1 MMGVARPVPRF
12 KALPPNT
19 WWWVLAGVVMLPA
32 AAPLGVLA
40 YGLVSGVVTTVP
52 VGRLLELA
60 ANTGALSAAVTL
72 TSSLIGGASAWLV
85 SRTDLP
91 GKKLATV
98 LIIIPFAVP
107 SFVGALALLGATGAD
122 GVLSAVSTWMGGD
135 IIRYPSGFWAAWLV
149 LTLISVPLVHLA
161 IAPAMGSLNPTL
173 EEAARGLGAGRMKV
187 FWTITLPQLR
197 PSLTAGAMLVGLYT
211 LSDFGAVSLLRYETF
226 TRAIYLEYA
235 GRVDRRP
242 ALGLAAVL
250 AAAALLVVWIERS
263 TRARGVWFTA
273 KPRRTAP
280 PVRLGPLGRVIG
292 WGFLGSLVTLSLLV
306 PIVVLSAWM
315 LRGLISGVLADAP
328 WAEMGRSIW
337 VAVLTAVA
345 AAVLVTPV
353 AMVTTRYRNRW
364 AGLLEGGAW
373 SLYGVPHIAVGMA
386 MIVFSLR
393 LARPLYQTLVLL
405 IGVYV
410 IMFLPQI
417 LGPSRD
423 SLGRVSPSM
432 EEASRSLGRSPA
444 RTFMSVTLP
453 LMAPGLLSGAALV
466 FLTTLREL
474 PATLLLRPAGFETLA
489 IRVWSAT
496 GEGFYTQGALAGL
509 LLLLIAALPLAI
521 VTRHELIR

>member
-1 MMGVARPVPRF
+1 MMGVARPVRRLT
-12 KALPPNT
+12 ALPPNT

-40 YGLVSGVVTTVP
+40 YGLLSGVVTTVP

-60 ANTGALSAAVTL
+60 ANTGALAAAVTL
-72 TSSLIGGASAWLV
+72 TSSLIGGASAWLL

-91 GKKLATV
+91 GKKLGTV
-98 LIIIPFAVP
+98 LIITPFAVP
-107 SFVGALALLGATGAD
+107 SFVGALTLLGATGAD
-122 GVLSAVSTWMGGD
+122 GILSAVAIWLGGD
-135 IIRYPSGFWAAWLV
+135 PISYPSGFWAAWLV

-161 IAPAMGSLNPTL
+161 IAPAMHSLNPTL
-173 EEAARGLGAGRMKV
+173 EEAARGLGAGRAKV

-197 PSLTAGAMLVGLYT
+197 PALTAGALLVGLYT
-211 LSDFGAVSLLRYETF
+211 LSDFGAVSLLRYDTF

-235 GRVDRRP
+235 GRIDRRP

-250 AAAALLVVWIERS
+250 AAAAVLIVWIERS
-263 TRARGVWFTA
+263 TRPRGVWFTA
-273 KPRRTAP
+273 KPRRAAP
-280 PVRLGPLGRVIG
+280 TVRLGRVGKVIG
-292 WGFLGSLVTLSLLV
+292 WGFLGGLVTASLLV
-306 PIVVLSAWM
+306 PIAVLAAWM
-315 LRGLISGVLADAP
+315 MRGLMSGTLVSAP
-328 WAEMGRSIW
+328 WAEMGRSVW
-337 VAVLTAVA
+337 VALLTALA
-345 AAVLVTPV
+345 AAGAVIPV
-353 AMVTTRYRNRW
+353 AIVITRYRNRW

-393 LARPLYQTLVLL
+393 MARPIYQTLVLL

-423 SLGRVSPSM
+423 SLSRVSPSM
-432 EEASRSLGRSPA
+432 EEASRSLGKSSLG
-444 RTFMSVTLP
+444 TFMSVTLP

>member
-91 GKKLATV
+91 GKRIATV

-211 LSDFGAVSLLRYETF
+211 LSDFGAVSLLRYDTF

-315 LRGLISGVLADAP
+315 MRGLISGVLADAP

-345 AAVLVTPV
+345 AAVFGYPGGDGDHPLSQPLGGPFGRRCLVALRRAAHSRGDGDDRLLAP
-353 AMVTTRYRNRW
+353 
-364 AGLLEGGAW
+364 AGPAPLSNPGA
-373 SLYGVPHIAVGMA
+373 LDRRIRDHVPAPDPRTQPGFIGKG
-386 MIVFSLR
+386 FSLH
-393 LARPLYQTLVLL
+393 
-405 IGVYV
+405 G
-410 IMFLPQI
+410 
-417 LGPSRD
+417 
-423 SLGRVSPSM
+423 
-432 EEASRSLGRSPA
+432 RSLSEFG
-444 RTFMSVTLP
+444 
-453 LMAPGLLSGAALV
+453 
-466 FLTTLREL
+466 
-474 PATLLLRPAGFETLA
+474 
-489 IRVWSAT
+489 
-496 GEGFYTQGALAGL
+496 
-509 LLLLIAALPLAI
+509 
-521 VTRHELIR
+521 

>member
-1 MMGVARPVPRF
+1 MMEAAHPAPRLR
-12 KALPPNT
+12 ALPPNT

-52 VGRLLELA
+52 IGRLLELA
-60 ANTGALSAAVTL
+60 ANTGALGAAVTS
-72 TSSLIGGASAWLV
+72 TSLLIGGASAWLV

-98 LIIIPFAVP
+98 LVLTPFAVP

-122 GVLSAVSTWMGGD
+122 GILSTAWAWMGGGV
-135 IIRYPSGFWAAWLV
+135 IRYPSGFWAAWLV

-161 IAPAMGSLNPTL
+161 VAPAVRSINPTL
-173 EEAARGLGAGRMKV
+173 EEAARGLGAGRLKV
-187 FWTITLPQLR
+187 FWTVTLPQLR
-197 PSLTAGAMLVGLYT
+197 PSLTAGALLVGLYT
-211 LSDFGAVSLLRYETF
+211 LSDFGAVSLLRYDTF

-250 AAAALLVVWIERS
+250 AGVAVLLVWLERS
-263 TRARGVWFTA
+263 TRTRGVWFTA
-273 KPRRTAP
+273 RPRRTGS
-280 PVRLGPLGRVIG
+280 PVRLGLGGKILG
-292 WGFLGSLVTLSLLV
+292 WGFLGTLVTVSLLV
-306 PIVVLSAWM
+306 PVAVLIAWVM
-315 LRGLISGVLADAP
+315 RGLISGVLVDQP
-328 WAEMGRSIW
+328 WAELGRSMW
-337 VAVLTAVA
+337 VALLTALVA
-345 AAVLVTPV
+345 AVVVAPV

-373 SLYGVPHIAVGMA
+373 ALYGVPHIAVGMA
-386 MIVFSLR
+386 MIVFTLW
-393 LARPLYQTLVLL
+393 LARPLYQTLALL
-405 IGVYV
+405 VGVYV
-410 IMFLPQI
+410 VMFLPQI

-432 EEASRSLGRSPA
+432 EEASRSLGKSPL
-444 RTFMSVTLP
+444 RTFTGITLP

-474 PATLLLRPAGFETLA
+474 PAALLLRPAGFETLA

-509 LLLLIAALPLAI
+509 LLLLVAALPLAV

>member
-1 MMGVARPVPRF
+1 MMGVAHPGPRLR
-12 KALPPNT
+12 ALPPNT

-32 AAPLGVLA
+32 AAPLGALA
-40 YGLVSGVVTTVP
+40 YGLVSGVVTAVP
-52 VGRLLELA
+52 IARLLELA
-60 ANTGALSAAVTL
+60 ANTGALGAAVTS
-72 TSSLIGGASAWLV
+72 TSLIIGGASAWLV
-85 SRTDLP
+85 SRTNLP

-98 LIIIPFAVP
+98 LIITPFAVP

-122 GVLSAVSTWMGGD
+122 GILSAAWVWMGGG

-149 LTLISVPLVHLA
+149 LTLISAPLIHLA
-161 IAPAMGSLNPTL
+161 IAPAVRSLNPTL
-173 EEAARGLGAGRMKV
+173 EEAARGLGAGRLKV
-187 FWTITLPQLR
+187 FWTVTLPQLR
-197 PSLTAGAMLVGLYT
+197 PSLTAGALLVGLYT
-211 LSDFGAVSLLRYETF
+211 LSDFGAVSLLRFDTF

-250 AAAALLVVWIERS
+250 AAVAVLLVWLERS
-263 TRARGVWFTA
+263 TRTQGVWFTA
-273 KPRRTAP
+273 RPRRTSP
-280 PVRLGPLGRVIG
+280 PVRLGLGGKILG
-292 WGFLGSLVTLSLLV
+292 WGFLGTLVTLSLLV
-306 PIVVLSAWM
+306 PVAVLIAWVM
-315 LRGLISGVLADAP
+315 RGLISGVLVNQP
-328 WAEMGRSIW
+328 WAELGRSMW
-337 VAVLTAVA
+337 VALLTALVA
-345 AAVLVTPV
+345 AVVVAPV

-373 SLYGVPHIAVGMA
+373 ALYGVPHIAVGMA
-386 MIVFSLR
+386 MIVFTLW
-393 LARPLYQTLVLL
+393 LARPLYQTLILL
-405 IGVYV
+405 VGVYV

-432 EEASRSLGRSPA
+432 EEASRSLGKPPFQ
-444 RTFMSVTLP
+444 TFMGVTLP

>member
-1 MMGVARPVPRF
+1 MMGVARPVLRPG
-12 KALPPNT
+12 ALPPNT

-32 AAPLGVLA
+32 AAPLGALA

-52 VGRLLELA
+52 TSRLLELA
-60 ANTGALSAAVTL
+60 ANTGALGAAVTS
-72 TSSLIGGASAWLV
+72 TSLIIGGASAWLV
-85 SRTDLP
+85 SRTNLP

-98 LIIIPFAVP
+98 LIITPFAVP
-107 SFVGALALLGATGAD
+107 SFVAALALLGATGAD
-122 GVLSAVSTWMGGD
+122 GILSAVSVWLGGD

-149 LTLISVPLVHLA
+149 LTMISVPLVHLA
-161 IAPAMGSLNPTL
+161 VAPAMHSLNPTL
-173 EEAARGLGAGRMKV
+173 NEAARGLGAGRLKV
-187 FWTITLPQLR
+187 FRTVTLPQLR
-197 PSLTAGAMLVGLYT
+197 PSLTAGALLVGLYT
-211 LSDFGAVSLLRYETF
+211 LSDFGAVSLLRYDTF

-250 AAAALLVVWIERS
+250 AAAAVIVVWIERS
-263 TRARGVWFTA
+263 TRAEGVWFTA
-273 KPRRTAP
+273 KPRRTSP
-280 PVRLGPLGRVIG
+280 PVRLGRAGKVIG
-292 WGFLGSLVTLSLLV
+292 WGFLSSLATLSLLV
-306 PIVVLSAWM
+306 PIAVLAAWM
-315 LRGLISGVLADAP
+315 LRGLLSGTLVNAP
-328 WAEMGRSIW
+328 WAETGRSIW
-337 VAVLTAVA
+337 VALLTALA
-345 AAVLVTPV
+345 AALAVMPV

-393 LARPLYQTLVLL
+393 LARPLYQTLGLL

-444 RTFMSVTLP
+444 RTFFTVILP
-453 LMAPGLLSGAALV
+453 LMSPGLLSGAALV

-509 LLLLIAALPLAI
+509 LLLLVAALPLAI
-521 VTRHELIR
+521 VARHELIR

>member
-1 MMGVARPVPRF
+1 MIGVARPVSRLN
-12 KALPPNT
+12 ALPPNT
-19 WWWVLAGVVMLPA
+19 WWWVLAGAVMLPA
-32 AAPLGVLA
+32 MAPLGALA

-52 VGRLLELA
+52 PGRLLELA
-60 ANTGALSAAVTL
+60 ANTGALGAAVTT

-91 GKKLATV
+91 GKRLATV
-98 LIIIPFAVP
+98 LVVIPFAVP
-107 SFVGALALLGATGAD
+107 SFVGALTLLGATGAD
-122 GVLSAVSTWMGGD
+122 GILSVVSTWLGGG

-161 IAPAMGSLNPTL
+161 VAPAMHSLNPTL

-187 FWTITLPQLR
+187 FWTVTLPQLR
-197 PSLTAGAMLVGLYT
+197 PSLTAGALLVGLYT
-211 LSDFGAVSLLRYETF
+211 LSDFGAVSLLRYDTF

-250 AAAALLVVWIERS
+250 AAVAVILVWLERS
-263 TRARGVWFTA
+263 TRSKGVWFTA
-273 KPRRTAP
+273 RPRRTSSS
-280 PVRLGPLGRVIG
+280 VRLGRWGKVVG
-292 WGFLGSLVTLSLLV
+292 WGFLGTLVTLSLLV
-306 PIVVLSAWM
+306 PVAVLTAWV
-315 LRGLISGVLADAP
+315 LRGMVSGVLVNSP
-328 WAEMGRSIW
+328 WAEFGRSIW
-337 VAVLTAVA
+337 VALVTSVA
-345 AAVLVTPV
+345 AVVVVAPV

-373 SLYGVPHIAVGMA
+373 ALYGVPHIAVGMA
-386 MIVFSLR
+386 MIVFTLWM
-393 LARPLYQTLVLL
+393 ARPLYQTLTLL
-405 IGVYV
+405 VGVYV

-423 SLGRVSPSM
+423 SLARVSPSM
-432 EEASRSLGRSPA
+432 EEAARSLGRSPL
-444 RTFMSVTLP
+444 RTFLGVTLP
-453 LMAPGLLSGAALV
+453 LMAPGLLSGAALI

-509 LLLLIAALPLAI
+509 LLLLVAALPLAI

>member
-1 MMGVARPVPRF
+1 M
-12 KALPPNT
+12 ALPPNT
-19 WWWVLAGVVMLPA
+19 WWWLLAGLVMLPA

-52 VGRLLELA
+52 AGRLLELA
-60 ANTGALSAAVTL
+60 ANTGALGAAVTL
-72 TSSLIGGASAWLV
+72 TSSVVGGASAWLV

-91 GKKLATV
+91 GRRLATV

-107 SFVGALALLGATGAD
+107 SFVGALTLLGATGAN
-122 GVLSAVSTWMGGD
+122 GVLSVVSTWMGGE

-149 LTLISVPLVHLA
+149 LSLISVPLVHLA
-161 IAPAMGSLNPTL
+161 IAPAMASLNPTL
-173 EEAARGLGAGRMKV
+173 EEAARGLGAGRLKV
-187 FWTITLPQLR
+187 FWTVTLPQLR
-197 PSLTAGAMLVGLYT
+197 PALTAGALLVGLYT
-211 LSDFGAVSLLRYETF
+211 LSDFGAVSLLRYDTF

-235 GRVDRRP
+235 GRIDRRP

-250 AAAALLVVWIERS
+250 AAAAVIVVWVERS
-263 TRARGVWFTA
+263 TRAKGVWFTA
-273 KPRRTAP
+273 RPRRTAP
-280 PVRLGPLGRVIG
+280 PVRLGRFGKVAG

-306 PIVVLSAWM
+306 PIAVLAAWI
-315 LRGLISGVLADAP
+315 LRGLWSGTLAGAP
-328 WAEMGRSIW
+328 WAETGRSIW
-337 VAVLTAVA
+337 VALLA
-345 AAVLVTPV
+345 AAAAALAVMPV

-393 LARPLYQTLVLL
+393 MARPLYQTLALL
-405 IGVYV
+405 TGVYV

-432 EEASRSLGRSPA
+432 EEASRSLGRSPV
-444 RTFMSVTLP
+444 RTFMTVTLP

-466 FLTTLREL
+466 FLATLREL

-509 LLLLIAALPLAI
+509 LLLLIASLPLAV

>member
-1 MMGVARPVPRF
+1 MMGVARPAWRLG
-12 KALPPNT
+12 ALPPNT

-52 VGRLLELA
+52 LPRLLELA
-60 ANTGALSAAVTL
+60 ANTGALAASVTL
-72 TSSLIGGASAWLV
+72 ASLLIGGATAWLV

-91 GKKLATV
+91 GKKPATV

-107 SFVGALALLGATGAD
+107 SFVGALTLLGSTGAD
-122 GVLSAVSTWMGGD
+122 GVLSAVSVWLGGGT
-135 IIRYPSGFWAAWLV
+135 IGYPSGFWAAWLV
-149 LTLISVPLVHLA
+149 LTVISVPLVHLA
-161 IAPAMGSLNPTL
+161 IAPAIRSLNPTL
-173 EEAARGLGAGRMKV
+173 EEAAKGLGAGRLKV
-187 FWTITLPQLR
+187 FRTVTLPQLR
-197 PSLTAGAMLVGLYT
+197 PALTAGALLVGLYT
-211 LSDFGAVSLLRYETF
+211 LSDFGAVSLLRYDTF

-235 GRVDRRP
+235 GRIDRRP

-250 AAAALLVVWIERS
+250 AAAAVIIVWIERS

-280 PVRLGPLGRVIG
+280 PVRLGRVGKLLGWAFV
-292 WGFLGSLVTLSLLV
+292 GSLVTLSLLV
-306 PIVVLSAWM
+306 PITVLGGWM
-315 LRGLISGVLADAP
+315 LRGVMSGTLINAP

-337 VAVLTAVA
+337 VATLTALVA
-345 AAVLVTPV
+345 AVVVTPV

-373 SLYGVPHIAVGMA
+373 SLYGVPHIAIGMA
-386 MIVFSLR
+386 MIVFSLQ
-393 LARPLYQTLVLL
+393 LARPLYQTLGLL

-417 LGPSRD
+417 LGPGRD

-432 EEASRSLGRSPA
+432 EEAARSLGKSPF

-509 LLLLIAALPLAI
+509 LLLLIAALPLTI

>member
-1 MMGVARPVPRF
+1 MMGVARPVPRLR
-12 KALPPNT
+12 ALPPNT

-60 ANTGALSAAVTL
+60 ANTGALAGAVTA
-72 TSSLIGGASAWLV
+72 TSLIIGGASAWLV

-91 GKKLATV
+91 GKRLATV
-98 LIIIPFAVP
+98 LVITPFAVP
-107 SFVGALALLGATGAD
+107 SFVGALTLLGATGAD
-122 GVLSAVSTWMGGD
+122 GILSAVFTWLGGGA
-135 IIRYPSGFWAAWLV
+135 IGYPSGFWAAWLV
-149 LTLISVPLVHLA
+149 LSLISVPLVHLA
-161 IAPAMGSLNPTL
+161 VTPAMHSLNPSL
-173 EEAARGLGAGRMKV
+173 EEAARGLGAGRLKV
-187 FWTITLPQLR
+187 FWTVTLPQLR
-197 PSLTAGAMLVGLYT
+197 PSLTAGALLVGLYT
-211 LSDFGAVSLLRYETF
+211 LSDFGAVSLLRYDTF

-235 GRVDRRP
+235 GRIDRRP

-250 AAAALLVVWIERS
+250 AAVAVILVWVERS
-263 TRARGVWFTA
+263 TRAKGVWFTA
-273 KPRRTAP
+273 RPRRTAP
-280 PVRLGPLGRVIG
+280 PVRLGRFGKVIG
-292 WGFLGSLVTLSLLV
+292 WGFLGSLVTLSLLI
-306 PIVVLSAWM
+306 PIAVLSAWM
-315 LRGLISGVLADAP
+315 LRGLLSGTLVDAP
-328 WAEMGRSIW
+328 WAEVGRSIW
-337 VAVLTAVA
+337 VAVLAASVA
-345 AAVLVTPV
+345 ALAVTPL

-373 SLYGVPHIAVGMA
+373 SLYGVPHIATGMA

-393 LARPLYQTLVLL
+393 LARPLYQTLALL

-444 RTFMSVTLP
+444 RTFMTVTLP

-496 GEGFYTQGALAGL
+496 GEGFYTQGAVAGL
-509 LLLLIAALPLAI
+509 LLLLIAALPLA
-521 VTRHELIR
+521 VVARHELIR